1 MNSDISE
8 QAKAALADV
17 AKRKARERLRQ
28 DGSDS
33 SDAVRRR
40 VMVLAHE
47 RGLPPT
53 DVAPL
58 LRKRISTASIG
69 PFCEKYGVSYDWL
82 LCGDLAGLQRMKQQE
97 RDTAEQRRKE
107 TAEICALYAELDPG
121 GKQVFTAYLL
131 QLAKKR

>member
-1 MNSDISE
+1 MSIDDPSE
-8 QAKAALADV
+8 QAKAVVAAG
-17 AKRKARERLRQ
+17 AKRKAREGLRQ

-40 VMVLAHE
+40 VMILAHE
-47 RGLPPT
+47 RGLPPA

-58 LRKRISTASIG
+58 LRKRISTLSIA
-69 PFCEKYGVSYDWL
+69 PFCKKHGVSYYWL
-82 LCGDLAGLQRMKQQE
+82 LCGDLAGLQRMKQQQ
-97 RDTAEQRRKE
+97 DTAEQRRKE
-107 TAEICALYAELDPG
+107 TAEICAIYAELDPG